1 MAEKKPTYAQAVT
14 EIETIVKEIEGE
26 DVEVDHLLEKVKR
39 ASFLIKYC
47 KDKLRDTEAEVRKVL
62 SASENDET
70 KQQE

>member
-1 MAEKKPTYAQAVT
+1 MAEKKLTYSQAAA
-14 EIETIVKEIEGE
+14 EIEAIVKEIEEE

-62 SASENDET
+62 AP
-70 KQQE
+70 QESGEAKERE